1 MAAVNRVT
9 RKKAAKQ
16 PLDEVAKAPMAIVKV
31 GFLGGATYP
40 DGTSVAMVAAVNE
53 FGAPSRGQPP
63 RPFFRN
69 MIADQSP
76 TWGAKAAAILK
87 TNGGDVKATLD
98 VLGQE
103 IQGRLI
109 QSINTLTEPP
119 LAASTIARKGFD
131 KPLIDTSLMVKS
143 VSYEVTER

>member
-9 RKKAAKQ
+9 RKTNAKPLADMTKA
-16 PLDEVAKAPMAIVKV
+16 ENAILKV
-31 GFLGGATYP
+31 GFLGGASYP